1 MTKVKEVANTILD
14 GIKPSFEKYGFVLN
28 KSKRE
33 FKRSITD
40 CVQIFDMVFDKE
52 SNYITARPEVRIK
65 ILSIEKIY
73 RSATSMP
80 NRPYLTL
87 GNHLF
92 DILRYVD
99 DGEELGNREK
109 AVSDWLIEG
118 QKNVDK
124 LIQVIPE
131 YLEETIL
138 PYFDQNSS
146 IKRVDELLNKYPREL
161 SIHNRLYPLR
171 ANIAIIAA
179 KLNKN
184 PHYNELVQI
193 YEEELAEAEETYKE
207 EFYKL
212 KDILRDYHE

>member
-1 MTKVKEVANTILD
+1 MIKVKEIADTILD

-28 KSKRE
+28 KSNRE
-33 FKRSITD
+33 FKRSIKD
-40 CVQIFDMVFDKE
+40 CVQIFDMVFDKK
-52 SNYITARPEVRIK
+52 SDYITVRPEIRIR

-73 RSATSMP
+73 RSITSLP
-80 NRPYLTL
+80 NRPYRTL

-92 DILRYVD
+92 DILRYID
-99 DGEELGNREK
+99 DGEELGDREK
-109 AVSDWLIEG
+109 AVPDWLIEG

-124 LIQVIPE
+124 LIQVIPQ

-138 PYFDQNSS
+138 PYFDENCS

-179 KLNKN
+179 RLNKN

-193 YEEELAEAEETYKE
+193 YEDELTEAEETYKE

-212 KDILRDYHE
+212 KDLLKNYPK